1 VTPTETP
8 GPTDSPSPKPVAG
21 LAAAPIVVAGPQ
33 GASTGT
39 VVGAAIGGALVVVA
53 VIGVAIRFRIVSAQ
67 LNGSPKIA
75 SWRANVKGKKRPEF
89 EIGTNPTVVN
99 NPTMIMR
106 INRMS
111 TAPTPVR
118 EEV

>member
-39 VVGAAIGGALVVVA
+39 VIGAAIGGAVLVVA
-53 VIGVAIRFRIVSAQ
+53 VFGLAIRFRIVSAQ
-67 LNGSPKIA
+67 LNGTPKI
-75 SWRANVKGKKRPEF
+75 SVWRTKAKGKKRPEF
-89 EIGTNPTVVN
+89 EIGTNPSVVN
-99 NPTMIMR
+99 NPTMVMR

-111 TAPTPVR
+111 TAPTPVH